1 MDEPIEKDDA
11 TEHTDTNA
19 SRETSSS
26 VKCHLDTQL
35 KQMAIRLSDV
45 SFHVKAGETAAFVG
59 ATGAGKTTIM
69 QLLARFYE
77 VDKGEIYID
86 GIPISELPRQTL
98 RSQTAFVL
106 QDPFLF
112 EATVF
117 ENIRYGKL
125 DATDEEVIEAAK
137 KGECA

>member
-11 TEHTDTNA
+11 SD
-19 SRETSSS
+19 
-26 VKCHLDTQL
+26 HLDTIL
-35 KQMAIRLSDV
+35 KGDIEFRNVSFGYSVDTDGYTIKDV

-86 GIPISELPRQTL
+86 GIPISELPRKTL

-112 EATVF
+112 EATVLKIF
-117 ENIRYGKL
+117 VTVN
-125 DATDEEVIEAAK
+125 
-137 KGECA
+137 